1 VLGCEWGSP
10 SEYHGRPMS
19 AFGSTWCVSGRAD
32 VNDIVS
38 VPNPIERG
46 CRSQAYPH
54 GGEQSAMTDDQ
65 FRDAFNRVERHI
77 EQRYGLPVVITD
89 VPDPFT
95 GDLDGAT
102 ILVDYD
108 LSAEDAL
115 FILVHLFGHTVQWNV
130 SPADRALGLL
140 DVHDPSDELLASLA
154 RYEQDAARYSLQL
167 FHEADVRDLDQ
178 WLSNFAACDIAY
190 LMHFYRTGEKRPFR
204 SFWGDTAPA
213 LAPLAIPPF
222 SPTKWIARSGT
233 VI

>member
-1 VLGCEWGSP
+1 
-10 SEYHGRPMS
+10 
-19 AFGSTWCVSGRAD
+19 
-32 VNDIVS
+32 
-38 VPNPIERG
+38 
-46 CRSQAYPH
+46 
-54 GGEQSAMTDDQ
+54 MTDDQ

-140 DVHDPSDELLASLA
+140 DVHDPSDELLAALA

-204 SFWGDTAPA
+204 SFWADTAPA